1 MIWWAFWALQMSL
14 INEAKVWAQ
23 SALSLTLQITNS
35 FESEY
40 WMHLG
45 IRLELN
51 AIVRELSNQDL
62 QCVWLQLLFDFD
74 LTRASGRRS
83 ISRRRSRS
91 RRSRSR
97 GRSNNQH
104 FTLYFVGHP
113 QSLQLISLS
122 IWLRS
127 LLILQSVR
135 ITASVCVC
143 VSVLVWLHLTA
154 NVLIKVGKRGQLA
167 GVVKPMPMS
176 RRAWH
181 GNYF

>member
-23 SALSLTLQITNS
+23 SAFSLTLQITNS

-45 IRLELN
+45 FRLELN
-51 AIVRELSNQDL
+51 AIVRELSSQDL

-74 LTRASGRRS
+74 LTRASGRRR
-83 ISRRRSRS
+83 SRGRSRS

-97 GRSNNQH
+97 GSTNNQH
-104 FTLYFVGHP
+104 FTQYFVGHP

-135 ITASVCVC
+135 ITAGVCVF
-143 VSVLVWLHLTA
+143 VW
-154 NVLIKVGKRGQLA
+154 VCWCGCI
-167 GVVKPMPMS
+167 
-176 RRAWH
+176 
-181 GNYF
+181 

>member
-35 FESEY
+35 FDSEY

-45 IRLELN
+45 FRLELN
-51 AIVRELSNQDL
+51 AIVRELSSQDL

-74 LTRASGRRS
+74 LTRASG
-83 ISRRRSRS
+83 IRRRRS

-97 GRSNNQH
+97 GSTNNQH
-104 FTLYFVGHP
+104 FTQYFVGHP

-135 ITASVCVC
+135 ITASVCV
-143 VSVLVWLHLTA
+143 SVWVCWWGLHLTA

-167 GVVKPMPMS
+167 GVVKPMPMPS
-176 RRAWH
+176 RAWH

>member
-45 IRLELN
+45 FRLELN
-51 AIVRELSNQDL
+51 AAIVRELSNQNL

-74 LTRASGRRS
+74 LTRASGRRRS
-83 ISRRRSRS
+83 ISRRRSR
-91 RRSRSR
+91 RRNR

-104 FTLYFVGHP
+104 FTQYFVGHP
-113 QSLQLISLS
+113 QILQLITLS

-143 VSVLVWLHLTA
+143 VSVLVCLHLTA

-167 GVVKPMPMS
+167 GVVKPMPMPS
-176 RRAWH
+176 RAWH